1 MQPLAFLVPNMG
13 PMEFA
18 VVGIIA
24 LLIFGKRLPEVAR
37 NMGRGIVEFKK
48 GIKGIE
54 DDVDSTSTSARPAIA
69 TQPPINAAGQ
79 DTRVS
84 HADPVE
90 TKAEHSGQG
99 GESSEGD

>member
-1 MQPLAFLVPNMG
+1 MQQLAFLIPNMG

-54 DDVDSTSTSARPAIA
+54 DDVDSTSSSRPAIA
-69 TQPPINAAGQ
+69 TQPPISATGQ

-84 HADPVE
+84 QAEPVE
-90 TKAEHSGQG
+90 TKPQESNQG
-99 GESSEGD
+99 DESSE

>member
-54 DDVDSTSTSARPAIA
+54 DEVDSTSSSTRPAIA
-69 TQPPINAAGQ
+69 TQPPINATGQ

-90 TKAEHSGQG
+90 TKAEADQG
-99 GESSEGD
+99 GESSE

>member
-1 MQPLAFLVPNMG
+1 MPQIAFLVPNMG

-24 LLIFGKRLPEVAR
+24 LLIFGRRLPEVAR

-54 DDVDSTSTSARPAIA
+54 DEIDTTSSSTRPAIA
-69 TQPPINAAGQ
+69 AQPPLSSTGK

-84 HADPVE
+84 QAEPVE
-90 TKAEHSGQG
+90 SKPEADQG
-99 GESSEGD
+99 GEKSEYD

>member
-1 MQPLAFLVPNMG
+1 
-13 PMEFA
+13 MEFA

-54 DDVDSTSTSARPAIA
+54 DDVDSTSSSTRPAIA
-69 TQPPINAAGQ
+69 TQPPINATGQ

-90 TKAEHSGQG
+90 TKADHSDQG
-99 GESSEGD
+99 SGSSE

>member
-1 MQPLAFLVPNMG
+1 MPQLAFLVPNMG

-54 DDVDSTSTSARPAIA
+54 DDVDSTSSSTRPAIA
-69 TQPPINAAGQ
+69 TQPPINATGQ

-90 TKAEHSGQG
+90 TKADHSDQG
-99 GESSEGD
+99 SGSSE